1 MIESE
6 IEVDAT
12 HGGILLGTLKKEAK
26 AWSGLDPASGK
37 SWSTLSSWTEPTESP
52 VEMLKEGIEKAKRL
66 LGRREYV
73 DAVVMTQ
80 SVYSDLKSY
89 VDARM
94 PFGNG
99 ELDRYHGIPIYVYA
113 TAEEAAAACRQM
125 QLEGKHALFV
135 EASAKA
141 P

>member
-1 MIESE
+1 MIESD
-6 IEVDAT
+6 IEVEAT
-12 HGGILLGTLKKEAK
+12 YGGILLGTLKKETRAY
-26 AWSGLDPASGK
+26 SGLDPARGQ

-52 VEMLKEGIEKAKRL
+52 VEMLKEGIAKAKRL
-66 LGRREYV
+66 LGRRENV

-99 ELDRYHGIPIYVYA
+99 ELDRFHGIPIYVYA
-113 TAEEAAAACRQM
+113 TVEEASAAYRQM
-125 QLEGKHALFV
+125 RLEGKNVLFV
-135 EASAKA
+135 EASANA